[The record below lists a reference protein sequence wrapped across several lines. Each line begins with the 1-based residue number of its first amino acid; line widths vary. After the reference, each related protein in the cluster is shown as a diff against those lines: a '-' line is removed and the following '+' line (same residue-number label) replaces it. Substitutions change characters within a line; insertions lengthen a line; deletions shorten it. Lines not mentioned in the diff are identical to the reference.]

1 MFRIHFNKDTGCL
14 LLVTS
19 CLLVVWLPVTCYYS
33 PHGCQ
38 KIYGNNNKNASD
50 KQPTTGNEF
59 RFYPSSRIF
68 LPPEN
73 IRDKIEK
80 ESMARQ
86 IAYREALREA
96 MVEEMRRDERVF
108 LMGEEVAEYNGAYKV
123 SQGML
128 AEFGPRR
135 VIDTP
140 ISELGFA
147 SIGVGA
153 AQSGLR
159 PIVEFMTWNFANLAL
174 DQILNTASKMLAM
187 SGGQISCPIVFRGP
201 NGSAGQLGAQHSTAY
216 ENLYA
221 NIPGLKVVSPSN
233 GYDAKGLLKQS
244 IRYEEDPVIFM
255 ESEVSY
261 GDKGEVP
268 EEEYYIELGK
278 ADVKKQG
285 SDVTIVSFNKMMK
298 VAMAAASEL
307 EKEDVNAEVIDLRT
321 IRPLDW
327 MTVLE
332 SVKKTNR
339 LVIVEEQW
347 PFGSVSSELAYH
359 IQKEGFDYLDAPV
372 RRITAADAPLH
383 YAPNLVAAALPDVP
397 RTVKLV
403 KDVMYLNK

>member
-1 MFRIHFNKDTGCL
+1 MPIPLSSIL
-14 LLVTS
+14 LPLFK
-19 CLLVVWLPVTCYYS
+19 Y
-33 PHGCQ
+33 
-38 KIYGNNNKNASD
+38 
-50 KQPTTGNEF
+50 
-59 RFYPSSRIF
+59 
-68 LPPEN
+68 
-73 IRDKIEK
+73 IE
-80 ESMARQ
+80 MRQ

-96 MVEEMRRDERVF
+96 MSEEMRRDDRVF

-128 AEFGPRR
+128 DEFGPKR

-140 ISELGFA
+140 ISELGFTA
-147 SIGVGA
+147 IGVGA
-153 AQSGLR
+153 AQNGLR
-159 PIVEFMTWNFANLAL
+159 PVLEYMTWNFAALAL

-187 SGGQISCPIVFRGP
+187 SGGQVGCPIVFRGP
-201 NGSAGQLGAQHSTAY
+201 NGSAGQLGAQHSTAFESY
-216 ENLYA
+216 YA

-233 GYDAKGLLKQS
+233 GYDAKGLLKQA

-261 GDKGEVP
+261 GDKSDVP

-278 ADVKKQG
+278 AKVARPG
-285 SDVTIVSFNKMMK
+285 TDVTIVSYNKMMK
-298 VAMAAASEL
+298 VSLAAADEL
-307 EKEDVNAEVIDLRT
+307 QKENINAEVIDLRT

-347 PFGSVSSELAYH
+347 PFGSVSSEVAYT
-359 IQKEGFDYLDAPV
+359 IQKEGFDYLDAPI

-383 YAPNLVAAALPDVP
+383 YAGNLVAAAMPSVEKVV
-397 RTVKLV
+397 RMVKE
-403 KDVMYLNK
+403 VMYLNK